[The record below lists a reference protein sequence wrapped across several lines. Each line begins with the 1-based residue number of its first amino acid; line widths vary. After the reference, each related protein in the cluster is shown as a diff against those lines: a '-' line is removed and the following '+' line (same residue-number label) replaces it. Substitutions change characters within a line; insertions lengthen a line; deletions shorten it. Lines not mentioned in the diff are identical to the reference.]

1 MDARTLSIAASV
13 GETHARPWLYKW
25 IVLALTTGLMLS
37 DYATRAVISGVFPLI
52 KSEWGLSDVELGAL
66 VSVIPLIVGI
76 GSFPISLLAD
86 RWGRVKSVTAM
97 AGLWCLA
104 TIACGFSQSYGHLM
118 LARAG
123 VGLGEAGY
131 GGAGGAIL
139 AHVFPPDRRSLA
151 FGIMVAASLFG
162 MVAGVVVGGYAG
174 ASHGWRSAFLLVGA
188 VSLILVVLYPL
199 IVRDYKTVAL
209 TTRDPAHQGTTRRM
223 GVLEVIRELF
233 AVRTTLF
240 TWLAGGLASLS
251 LGAFIAWIPA
261 YVGRYY
267 GFGADRA
274 ALVGSVALAAV
285 GLSMIFGGAIADRI
299 GRQNSGRRLYVLAV
313 YVLMHFVLLTGAF
326 LTPVGPAQLALIVL
340 GALFVG
346 AHAGVLIAVTTDI
359 VHPGLCATG
368 ISVMVLVNNI
378 VGLAPGPVIVG
389 ALSDAFGLKAAMA
402 TTPLVCL
409 VASGLFLLAARS
421 YARDR
426 RRLETFSTGS
436 SA

>member
-1 MDARTLSIAASV
+1 MDARTLSIAAGV
-13 GETHARPWLYKW
+13 ADTRARPWLYKW
-25 IVLALTTGLMLS
+25 VVLVLTTGLMLS

-52 KSEWGLSDVELGAL
+52 KSEWGLSDARLGAL

-97 AGLWCLA
+97 AALWCVA
-104 TIACGFSQSYGHLM
+104 TLACGFSQSYGHLM

-123 VGLGEAGY
+123 IGLGEAGY

-139 AHVFPPDRRSLA
+139 AHVFPPERRSLA

-162 MVAGVVVGGYAG
+162 MVVGVMVGGYAG

-188 VSLILVVLYPL
+188 PSLILVVLYPL

-209 TTRDPAHQGTTRRM
+209 TTRDPAHQATARRM

-233 AVRTTLF
+233 AVRTTFF
-240 TWLAGGLASLS
+240 TWIAGGLTSLS

-261 YVGRYY
+261 FVGRSY

-274 ALVGSVALAAV
+274 ALVASVALAVV
-285 GLSMIFGGAIADRI
+285 GLSMIFGGAVADRI
-299 GRQNSGRRLYVLAV
+299 GRRDSGRRLYVLAV
-313 YVLMHFVLLTGAF
+313 YALLHFVLLTSAF
-326 LTPVGPAQLALIVL
+326 LMPAGPAQLALIVV

-346 AHAGVLIAVTTDI
+346 AHTGVLIAVTTDI

-368 ISVMVLVNNI
+368 IAVMVLVNNI
-378 VGLAPGPVIVG
+378 IGLAPGPVIVG
-389 ALSDAFGLKAAMA
+389 ALSDAFGLQAAMA
-402 TTPLVCL
+402 TTPLACL
-409 VASGLFLLAARS
+409 VASGLFVLAARN
-421 YARDR
+421 YAPDR
-426 RRLETFSTGS
+426 RRIELSSTGS
-436 SA
+436 AA